1 MAASP
6 EYSADGRLLRTA
18 SAAVSGMAKAVRPY
32 AFALR
37 ADIDRLVVTSAPM
50 MEDSSAD
57 VIQIYR
63 YSDFMLLKTIALT
76 PGSANGRVIE
86 GSQRAGFGPRILPD
100 GSVFFNS
107 YGCAFY
113 RLSDIAAENP
123 KLETLFAL
131 ETPEPEPGTSAA
143 HAAFQ
148 SCSTISG

>member
-1 MAASP
+1 
-6 EYSADGRLLRTA
+6 
-18 SAAVSGMAKAVRPY
+18 
-32 AFALR
+32 
-37 ADIDRLVVTSAPM
+37 M

-63 YSDFMLLKTIALT
+63 YSDFTLLKTIALT

-86 GSQRAGFGPRILPD
+86 GSQRAGFGPRILGD

-123 KLETLFAL
+123 KLETRVRARN
-131 ETPEPEPGTSAA
+131 TGTEARRHPRLMRHSDRVRPL
-143 HAAFQ
+143 
-148 SCSTISG
+148 SG